1 MKEIDIS
8 METMRGKFNGETPL
22 KDLFVSIE
30 EELQTEGFVVC
41 QYVLNG
47 MNLTEDD
54 EQRLGASTLGE
65 IRELKVKYET
75 PSHLFGE
82 ILKGWIEEIPGL
94 VKQADELAAAA
105 RALELDTKM
114 PRFIR
119 FVENAQLLVE
129 SLISVRAVVNLE
141 GFGVLT
147 EWEKVEKEFNVAIG
161 EALESFRSKDM
172 NLLADVLEYDTAEG
186 LQKWF
191 DLLQRIDGSLSNDA
205 KPGDSFE
212 LFRRHP
218 GEEANS
224 SGGEPAAGVLAG
236 EAQQD

>member
-8 METMRGKFNGETPL
+8 LETVREKFTGETAL

-30 EELQTEGFVVC
+30 KELQDEGFVVC

-54 EQRLGASTLGE
+54 EQRLGVSKLGE
-65 IRELKVKYET
+65 VRELKVKYET
-75 PSHLFGE
+75 PAALFGE
-82 ILKGWIEEIPGL
+82 ILKGWVEEIPGL
-94 VKQADELAAAA
+94 IKQADELAAAA
-105 RALELDTKM
+105 RAQELDTKM

-141 GFGVLT
+141 RFGVLP
-147 EWEKVEKEFNVAIG
+147 EWEKVEREFNVAIG
-161 EALESFRSKDM
+161 EALDGFQAKDM
-172 NLLADVLEYDTAEG
+172 NLLADVLEYDTADG

-191 DLLQRIDGSLSNDA
+191 DLLNRIDGSLKDDA
-205 KPGDSFE
+205 NSGDPIQ
-212 LFRRHP
+212 LFRTPP
-218 GEEANS
+218 GAEADPA
-224 SGGEPAAGVLAG
+224 GGESPAGTLAG
-236 EAQQD
+236 DDPGT

>member
-8 METMRGKFNGETPL
+8 LETMRERFTGETSL

-30 EELQTEGFVVC
+30 EELQNEGFVVC

-54 EQRLGASTLGE
+54 EQRLGVSKLVE
-65 IRELKVKYET
+65 VRELKVKYET
-75 PSHLFGE
+75 PSALFGE
-82 ILKGWIEEIPGL
+82 ILKGWIDEIPGL
-94 VKQADELAAAA
+94 IKQADELAATA
-105 RALELDTKM
+105 RAMELDTKM

-141 GFGVLT
+141 GFGVLP
-147 EWEKVEKEFNVAIG
+147 EWEKVEREFNVAIG
-161 EALESFRSKDM
+161 EALESFRAKDM
-172 NLLADVLEYDTAEG
+172 NLLADVLEYDTADG

-191 DLLQRIDGSLSNDA
+191 DLLNRIDGSLSNDA
-205 KPGDSFE
+205 KPGDPIQ
-212 LFRRHP
+212 LFRRNQ
-218 GEEANS
+218 GEEADPV
-224 SGGEPAAGVLAG
+224 GGEPAAGTVAG
-236 EAQQD
+236 ENSGD